1 MGVKLTIVGNGK
13 LSTKDQSEVVIG
25 YGLSEGA
32 TPIATVD
39 TSGEIPTLSI
49 SGEANSIQT
58 LGETHPSSRLLLNNQ
73 ITFIDTL
80 RGSFSGKVINVS
92 LSNDVA
98 TLSGQSKFESLNSV
112 KTSPSFNG
120 TLASAFA
127 SYFQLAGL
135 ISSDYDIDLSLESID
150 VVYPGWFE
158 NVWVQLKLLC
168 ATTRT
173 EMYFQENV
181 IYVRPIAQKNFQ
193 LSNSELEGFQFEIGN
208 TVKSF
213 KSTLGKTSYVEGGI
227 IKTYARGESVASVD
241 AGASAEITVA
251 VDFSVD
257 EINQPEYTI
266 ESPELLAKYVLP
278 SSVGTVPDSN
288 PNGFYCFLDKNGARV
303 LPGVV
308 QASGAGLIVEKNPDN
323 PFELK
328 IKVTGPKEA
337 TNAPWSVEFSSGNPA
352 LMITGNGVK
361 VDRSV
366 HVFNT
371 GSVQGNESVDYSIN
385 PFLINKKYLYESAFK
400 SAQKL
405 SGPNVIINLS
415 TDMVDEA
422 DNQEFGFLPGAIF
435 KWDNSTYRVESVSYD
450 YGKISITAVQYVT
463 FGEFNTLWSGLTYE
477 DFTDTMFDPATNP
490 NEAMSFSD
498 FAIIPLMEPV

>member
-1 MGVKLTIVGNGK
+1 MGVKLTIDGNGK

-39 TSGEIPTLSI
+39 SSGEIPTMTL
-49 SGEANSIQT
+49 SGEGNNVNT
-58 LGETHPSSRLLLNNQ
+58 LGETHPSSKLLLNNQ

-80 RGSFSGKVINVS
+80 RGSFSGKITSVS
-92 LSNDVA
+92 LSNDTA
-98 TLSGQSKFESLNSV
+98 TISAQSKFEPLNSV

-120 TLASAFA
+120 TLAGAFA
-127 SYFQLAGL
+127 SYLELGGL
-135 ISSDYDIDLSLESID
+135 TSSDYDIDASFESVD
-150 VVYPGWFE
+150 VVYPGWSE
-158 NVWVQLKLLC
+158 KLWVQLKLLC
-168 ATTRT
+168 ATVNA

-181 IYVRPIAQKNFQ
+181 IYVRPIAQKTFE
-193 LSNSELEGFQFEIGN
+193 LSNSESEGFQFEIGN

-213 KSTLGKTSYVEGGI
+213 ISTLGKTTYVEGGI
-227 IKTYARGESVASVD
+227 IKTYARGETVASVD
-241 AGASAEITVA
+241 AGASAEIVLA
-251 VDFSVD
+251 VSFSVD
-257 EINQPEYTI
+257 EVNQPEYTI

-288 PNGFYCFLDKNGARV
+288 PNGFYCFLDKNGVRI
-303 LPGVV
+303 LPNVV
-308 QASGAGLIVEKNPDN
+308 EASGAGLVVEKNPKN

-337 TNAPWSVEFSSGNPA
+337 TNAPWTVEFASGDPA
-352 LMITGNGVK
+352 LMITGDGVK
-361 VDRSV
+361 VESST
-366 HVFNT
+366 HIFNT
-371 GSVQGNESVDYSIN
+371 GSVEGNELVTYPNN
-385 PFLINKKYLYESAFK
+385 PFAINKRYLYDSAFK

-435 KWDNSTYRVESVSYD
+435 KWNDSTYRIESVSYD
-450 YGKISITAVQYVT
+450 YGSIGISAVQYVT
-463 FGEFNTLWSGLTYE
+463 FSEFNTLWDGLTYQ

-490 NEAMSFSD
+490 TEAMSFSD